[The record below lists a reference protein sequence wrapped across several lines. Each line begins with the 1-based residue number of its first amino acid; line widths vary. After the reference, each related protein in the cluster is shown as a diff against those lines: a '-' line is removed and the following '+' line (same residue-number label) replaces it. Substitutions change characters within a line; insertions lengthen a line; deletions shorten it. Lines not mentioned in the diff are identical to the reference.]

1 MSVTEDL
8 QKLANPK
15 RAEGSARYFKTG
27 KGQYGEGDVFIGLTL
42 VQVRET
48 AKKYKDL
55 PLAEIEKLL
64 SNKIHEFRTTAL
76 VILKLQWRKALR
88 LRSGQAYEAGRK
100 KIYEFY
106 LKNRK
111 HINNWDL
118 VDISAPEIVGGW
130 MLEHPKERK
139 LLYTFARSKNLWE
152 KRIAILA
159 TFAFIK
165 QKDFTDALAIAELLL
180 KDKHDPSA
188 YFARSGQALIHKA
201 VGWML
206 REVGKMDE
214 AALLTFLKKHY
225 KTMPR
230 TALRYAIEKFGEE
243 RRKKYLSGKV

>member
-1 MSVTEDL
+1 MHIEEEL
-8 QKLANPK
+8 QKFADTK

-27 KGQYGEGDVFIGLTL
+27 KGEYGEGDVFIGLTL

-55 PLAEIEKLL
+55 PLADVEKLL
-64 SNKIHEFRTTAL
+64 SSNIHEFRTTAL

-88 LRSGQAYEAGRK
+88 LRSGQASEAGRK
-100 KIYEFY
+100 KIYDFY
-106 LKNRK
+106 LANRK

-130 MLEHPKERK
+130 MIEHTKERK
-139 LLYTFARSKNLWE
+139 LLYTLARSNNLWE

-165 QKDFTDALAIAELLL
+165 QKDFHDALAIAELLL
-180 KDKHDPSA
+180 KDKHD
-188 YFARSGQALIHKA
+188 LIHKA

-214 AALLTFLKKHY
+214 TVLITFLKKHY
-225 KTMPR
+225 KSIPR
-230 TALRYAIEKFGEE
+230 TALRYAIEKFPES
-243 RRKKYLSGKV
+243 RRKQYLLGDF